1 MTPYLIYTYDDRIE
15 LINITTFQTIK
26 KLDYNFKEIK

>member
-1 MTPYLIYTYDDRIE
+1 MIICIIDTDDNCIE